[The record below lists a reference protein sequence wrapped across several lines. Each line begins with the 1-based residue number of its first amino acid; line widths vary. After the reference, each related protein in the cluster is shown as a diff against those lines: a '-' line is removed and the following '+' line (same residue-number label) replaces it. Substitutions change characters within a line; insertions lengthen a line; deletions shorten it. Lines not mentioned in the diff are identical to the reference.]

1 MYFHASQTEKI
12 KILEPRISNHNI
24 PFIYFSD
31 KRENVLVYLSNA
43 VEKICKEE
51 HFMFDGLWYKWGSYG
66 FEKDG
71 KLRFEEYYPNAL
83 EDTYK
88 GVKGY
93 IYSCNQITPYQNLDI
108 KIPNAFISTQK
119 TPVDNCVFIPDAYN
133 EIINA
138 EKNGLITVL
147 RYNEFIS
154 DVKRKE
160 WLERV
165 ITDEYRK
172 NKEHPDYRFFLR
184 SRFSAIINRNV

>member
-1 MYFHASQTEKI
+1 MLEVYEPTPE
-12 KILEPRISNHNI
+12 LEPEQSKIIGNEIARFCFCFENIYCNRQRIS
-24 PFIYFSD
+24 PSFACF
-31 KRENVLVYLSNA
+31 L
-43 VEKICKEE
+43 
-51 HFMFDGLWYKWGSYG
+51 F
-66 FEKDG
+66 
-71 KLRFEEYYPNAL
+71 
-83 EDTYK
+83 K

-119 TPVDNCVFIPDAYN
+119 TPVDNCEFVPDAYN

-147 RYNEFIS
+147 RYNEFID

-172 NKEHPDYRFFLR
+172 NKAHPDYRFFLR
-184 SRFSAIINRNV
+184 PRFSAIINRNV